1 MDFALLI
8 LMINGN
14 LTVEVFVAQKIII
27 SEKNYLLLD
36 MFTADM
42 TYEELQNVFDCY
54 WKKGNSNAVF
64 V

>member
-1 MDFALLI
+1 
-8 LMINGN
+8 MINGN